1 MDNKLTLQTVSSLE
15 KIFPDQPFVPKVT
28 LTRDTM
34 LLNERYSFQIAYY
47 LEAMFAVEATLQ
59 ISGQLAQYVTVRKVE
74 CVPCMH
80 PSDPDQDDFVLRLTP
95 GLYPD
100 LLKPVE
106 KSLSLYSHAWSSLWV
121 TVSEDCPLPA
131 GDYPLQFTFSNG
143 QELLGS
149 CEFTVQRL
157 DAKLPEQKLIYTQWL
172 HTDCIANYYNVSVF
186 SEEHWKLIEQYIR
199 GAVHYGINMLLTPL
213 FTPPL
218 DTAIGGER
226 TTVQLVD
233 VFCQGN
239 DYRFGFEKLERWI
252 DLSQKCGIRYFE
264 FSHLFTQWGAKAA
277 PKIMG
282 MKNGEPVKLF
292 GWETAATDSDYPRFL
307 QAFLPELMAFVR
319 KKGIEDRCNF
329 HLSDE
334 PISQHLE
341 FYKAAKAAVKPY
353 IGNRPIMDA
362 CSSYDYY
369 EDGLMDI
376 PVCCSNKIE
385 PFLEHNVP
393 DLWTY
398 YCCSQRH
405 EVSNHFICM
414 PSVRNRVLGIQ
425 LYVHQIVGFLHWG
438 FNFWNTRLSV
448 RAIDP
453 YQTTD
458 GEGGFPSGDAFCVY
472 PGEDGPVG
480 SIRAEVFYEALQ
492 DMRLLQ
498 LLQHKFGREKAMSLI
513 GQKITFKEYPHEE
526 QWLVDLRDRC
536 HQLLL

>member
-1 MDNKLTLQTVSSLE
+1 MENKLTLQTVSSLE
-15 KIFPDQPFVPKVT
+15 KVFPDQPFVPAIP
-28 LTRDTM
+28 LSEDTM
-34 LLNERYSFQIAYY
+34 LLNERYAFQIAYY
-47 LEAMFAVEATLQ
+47 LEAFFAVEATLQ
-59 ISGQLAQYVTVRKVE
+59 ISGELAPYVTVRKVE

-80 PSDPDQDDFVLRLTP
+80 PSDPDQDDYVLRLTP

-106 KSLSLYSHAWSSLWV
+106 GSLSLYSHAWSSLWV
-121 TVSEDCPLPA
+121 TVDESCPLPA
-131 GDYPLQFTFSNG
+131 GEYPLVFTFKNG
-143 QELLGS
+143 EEQLGS
-149 CEFTVQRL
+149 CEFTVHRL
-157 DAKLPEQKLIYTQWL
+157 DTKLPEQKLIYTQWL
-172 HTDCIANYYNVSVF
+172 HADCIANYYKVSVF
-186 SEEHWKLIEQYIR
+186 SEEHWHLVEQYIR
-199 GAVHYGINMLLTPL
+199 TAVHYGINMLLTPL
-213 FTPPL
+213 FTLPL

-226 TTVQLVD
+226 LTAQLVD
-233 VFCQGN
+233 VFCEADG
-239 DYRFGFEKLERWI
+239 YRFGFEKLDKWI

-282 MKNGEPVKLF
+282 MKNGELVKLF
-292 GWETAATDSDYPRFL
+292 GWETAATESAYPRFL
-307 QAFLPELMAFVR
+307 QAFLPELMAFIR
-319 KKGIEDRCNF
+319 KKGIEEICYF

-334 PISQHLE
+334 PIGEHLE
-341 FYKAAKAAVKPY
+341 NYKAAKAAVKPY

-398 YCCSQRH
+398 YCCSQRQ

-414 PSVRNRVLGIQ
+414 PSVRNRILGLQ
-425 LYVHQIVGFLHWG
+425 LYVHNIVGFLHWG

-448 RAIDP
+448 RTIDP
-453 YQTTD
+453 YRTTD
-458 GEGGFPSGDAFCVY
+458 GEGGFPAGDPFIVY
-472 PGEDGPVG
+472 PAGDGAFG
-480 SIRAEVFYEALQ
+480 SIRAEVFYEGLQ

-498 LLQHKFGREKAMSLI
+498 LLDQKLGREGVQSLI
-513 GQKITFKEYPHEE
+513 GEQITFKQYPHDE
-526 QWLVDLRDRC
+526 QWLYNLRRAC
-536 HQLLL
+536 HKAL